1 MSTYVLSLRMVD
13 RSDGVALLKVA
24 AVLHSRRVV
33 ARSLRYRTDGR
44 HVYVSARL
52 ALTNVRATTVEQ
64 ALRRIIDVTGVAV
77 RAVERH
83 LDPQR

>member
-13 RSDGVALLKVA
+13 RSDGAALLQVA
-24 AVLHSRRVV
+24 TILHSRRVI

-52 ALTNVRATTVEQ
+52 ALTNASARTVEQ
-64 ALRRIIDVTGVAV
+64 TLWRIIDVTGVVV
-77 RAVERH
+77 RAVEQH
-83 LDPQR
+83 QDQHG